1 MKVLS
6 VGKLNK
12 SFGKHHV
19 LKDISFSLET
29 GEIVGFIGPNGS
41 GKSTTMKCIANLIF
55 PESGD
60 IEIAGYNLRTSRNQA
75 LSHLSALIESPGL
88 YFNLSGMEN
97 LRLFAS
103 LRKVT
108 NSHLDEVIGFTGLG
122 PALKRPAR
130 SYSMGMKQRL
140 ALGIALLPKPT
151 FLILDEPF
159 SGLDPQGVFE
169 LREAIKNLAAEG
181 YGIIFSSHQLL
192 EMDKIA
198 SRNIFIKEGRMVPQ
212 KQIQASVAALNYKI
226 YIDREEGDAA
236 LLDKLKA
243 ELFLSNYQQEDNI
256 LAFTLTDVQYLAPVL
271 RALLADGR
279 SIQGVVPMTANIE
292 SLYSSI
298 YQGA

>member
-1 MKVLS
+1 MKVLC

-103 LRKVT
+103 LRKVPK
-108 NSHLDEVIGFTGLG
+108 SHLDEVIGFTGLG